1 MHNSSPSRLR
11 RTGAAAVE
19 LAVVI
24 GPILLLIF
32 GVLEYCR
39 LLMVRQVCENAVRE
53 GARYAVA
60 RTTGTNPST
69 GSAWSTTDMQNRV
82 RNAMGGLQNGLINH
96 SGSGAFTVST
106 TSTSDILVYRCSV
119 SGTTPTV
126 ITPQDVNS
134 AGTVANYT
142 PATSPSTGI
151 YPTNWYKAV
160 WQDARFGDT
169 IAVQIMCT
177 YQPVSAKFLMMPA
190 TINLNFI
197 SVMSSEAN

>member
-1 MHNSSPSRLR
+1 MKNSSRLR
-11 RTGAAAVE
+11 RSGAAAVE

-24 GPILLLIF
+24 GPVLLLIF

-69 GSAWSTTDMQNRV
+69 GVTWTTNDMQTRV
-82 RNAMGGLQNGLINH
+82 QNAMAGLQKGLLNH
-96 SGSGAFTVST
+96 TGAGAFTVST
-106 TSTSDILVYRCSV
+106 SSTSDILVYRCSV
-119 SGTTPTV
+119 SATTPTV
-126 ITPQDVNS
+126 ITPQDINVS
-134 AGTVANYT
+134 GTTTNYT
-142 PATSPSTGI
+142 PTTSLSSGT
-151 YPTNWYKAV
+151 YPTNWYSAN
-160 WQDARFGDT
+160 WQDARFGDS

-177 YQPVSAKFLMMPA
+177 YQPVSAKFLMMPSS
-190 TINLNFI
+190 IKLNFI